1 MNNSRRKRIAAAFD
15 QISKAKD
22 LLSEVASE
30 ELDSPLIIS
39 RKISKTG
46 RKGRLW
52 RLMSML
58 SMKQQIYW
66 RKSRTKSKNLFK
78 EETL

>member
-30 ELDSPLIIS
+30 ELESLDSLPENLKNGQKGETMEANVDTLDDATSLLEEVQEKIEELI
-39 RKISKTG
+39 
-46 RKGRLW
+46 
-52 RLMSML
+52 
-58 SMKQQIYW
+58 
-66 RKSRTKSKNLFK
+66 
-78 EETL
+78 

>member
-30 ELDSPLIIS
+30 ELDSLDSLPENLKNGQKGETMEANVDTLDEATNLLEEVQEIIEELI
-39 RKISKTG
+39 
-46 RKGRLW
+46 
-52 RLMSML
+52 
-58 SMKQQIYW
+58 
-66 RKSRTKSKNLFK
+66 
-78 EETL
+78 